1 MVDEDFA
8 LRLAKFLK
16 KSANLTDV
24 VTSAESCLN
33 YAQLDN
39 YSLIVLDTDLDTEEE
54 FSTLRSL
61 RMCTVS
67 CPILVIS
74 DKRAVTDRVS
84 GLDEGADDYL
94 CKPFAVDEFL
104 ARVRAL
110 MRRRD
115 KILEFNLL
123 TYRDIHL
130 DLNNNELICN
140 DHIIRLGLKEFRIM
154 KLLINSS
161 RQILPKDVIVQKV
174 WGANY
179 AAEYNNIEVYISFIR
194 KKIKKIGS
202 HVTIH
207 TIRGIGYRLD

>member
-1 MVDEDFA
+1 M
-8 LRLAKFLK
+8 
-16 KSANLTDV
+16 
-24 VTSAESCLN
+24 
-33 YAQLDN
+33 
-39 YSLIVLDTDLDTEEE
+39 
-54 FSTLRSL
+54 
-61 RMCTVS
+61 
-67 CPILVIS
+67 
-74 DKRAVTDRVS
+74 S

-110 MRRRD
+110 LRRRD

-140 DHIIRLGLKEFRIM
+140 DHIVRLGLKEFRIM

-174 WGANY
+174 WGSNY
-179 AAEYNNIEVYISFIR
+179 ARSITTSKSISPLFVR
-194 KKIKKIGS
+194 KLKKS
-202 HVTIH
+202 A
-207 TIRGIGYRLD
+207 LM